1 MRTVS
6 GAPPCQWVFL
16 FTLEKQVDL
25 LLSGMGPLTITLSLL
40 SPLQEGVSPAQEEI
54 VPMHR
59 DHFLSFCS

>member
-1 MRTVS
+1 MGLPLAS
-6 GAPPCQWVFL
+6 GCFW